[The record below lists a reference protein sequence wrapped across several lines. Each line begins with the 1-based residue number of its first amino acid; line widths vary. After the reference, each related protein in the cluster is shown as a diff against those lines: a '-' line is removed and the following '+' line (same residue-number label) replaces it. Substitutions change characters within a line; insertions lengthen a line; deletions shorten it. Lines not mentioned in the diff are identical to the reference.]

1 MAINKQEEPFK
12 VMIFVFIPIIFWA
25 LGSICASRSACQI
38 GVTKANSWR
47 LTLATIVLGVGVLS
61 ISGMPRSFGVWGWL
75 LLSGAVGLGLGDL
88 CMMLGY
94 RYVGPRITVLM
105 LLCLAVPISGIT
117 EWIWLG
123 TALHGRQILLAGGI
137 LGGVGLAVAPGAKVP
152 GNSRK
157 SIAIG
162 LFCGVLAAFGQ
173 GLGTTISRVA
183 YRFAME
189 NSVQVDGISAAW
201 QRMIGGLVC
210 TVAVQYI
217 FHISTGEPPIE
228 RAADL
233 LVAKRPSR
241 FKNAW
246 FWIVTSTLLGPI
258 IGLSVYQWVLLKYPG
273 ALVQALVSITPVVVI
288 PFAWLIDGDKPEW
301 RGVVGGIIA
310 CTCAAL
316 LVLIG

>member
-1 MAINKQEEPFK
+1 
-12 VMIFVFIPIIFWA
+12 MIFVFIPIIFWA
-25 LGSICASRSACQI
+25 LGSICASRSACQV

-47 LTLATIVLGVGVLS
+47 LTLATIVLGVGVLATG
-61 ISGMPRSFGVWGWL
+61 GMPRSFGVWGWL

-94 RYVGPRITVLM
+94 RYVGPRITVLI

-123 TALHGRQILLAGGI
+123 TALNGRQILLAGGI

-152 GNSRK
+152 GNSRR

-162 LFCGVLAAFGQ
+162 LFCGVLASIGQ

-201 QRMIGGLVC
+201 QRMIGGLLC

-233 LVAKRPSR
+233 LVSNRTSHL
-241 FKNAW
+241 KNAW

-316 LVLIG
+316 LVLLG